1 MIVDEG
7 AMKAYI
13 VYPGGESGNP
23 GSAYYDNM
31 VNTWAKG
38 QYYEADFI
46 KQGDEL
52 EAKKLFVSTFKP

>member
-1 MIVDEG
+1 
-7 AMKAYI
+7 
-13 VYPGGESGNP
+13 
-23 GSAYYDNM
+23 M